1 MEGSTLMELIDLSR
15 DLFHRTQVH
24 PSHPPVVMTVWGDHS
39 EKKVA
44 GNTTFTSKALSIAFS
59 DHAGTHV
66 DAPTHFDPR
75 PEALSIDQMPLEK
88 FYTSAI
94 CLDLSDAPLKHC
106 ITVPEMER
114 ALAVSEQE
122 IRPGDTVLLYMATNE
137 RLLGKPGYLHDF
149 PGLALES
156 VHWLADRGIG
166 MFGVE
171 AISPAPEGEP
181 NFQAHMACAE
191 RGITH
196 MECLANLDKLVGR
209 GRFRFIGF
217 PLKIRGG
224 TASPIRAVAVFE

>member
-1 MEGSTLMELIDLSR
+1 MELIDLSR
-15 DLFHRTQVH
+15 EIFHRTQAH

-39 EKKVA
+39 EKKTA
-44 GNTTFTSKALSIAFS
+44 GNTVFTSKAMYLSMS

-66 DAPTHFDPR
+66 DAPVHFDPR
-75 PEALSIDQMPLEK
+75 PGAASIDEVPLED
-88 FYTSAI
+88 FYTPAI
-94 CLDLSDAPLKHC
+94 CLDLSHVPLKHS
-106 ITVPEMER
+106 VGVAEMQA
-114 ALAVSEQE
+114 ALAKSGQE
-122 IRPGDTVLLYMATNE
+122 IRPGDTVLLWMATNE

-156 VHWLADRGIG
+156 VHWLADCGIK

-181 NFQAHMACAE
+181 NFLAHMACAE

-196 MECLANLDKLVGR
+196 IECLANLDKLIGR